1 MMATPAKL
9 FQPSHFDSF
18 RCIGSACEDTCCGGW
33 MIPVDKATY
42 GKYQACS
49 DSQFDSSLQTL
60 VQINQKSAGDDDYAH
75 IALIGATCPFLSEGL
90 CSIQRRLGEEYLS
103 NMCATYP
110 RVMNRVDNVLH
121 RSLDLSCPEAAR
133 VVLLNPKPISFDH
146 GVYREG
152 SIRPGNIPSL
162 DISGLKTYP
171 EPYGSF
177 RDIQRL
183 VISLLQ
189 DRSYPLWQR
198 LFRVGLLCRKLDE
211 TGRARWDGDS
221 PDVLQQPADPKTQLE
236 TVLELIVARIT
247 SDANPRRFLECYKE
261 FMDGIQWTSKST
273 MNEMGKRYTEAFH
286 QYYAPFMTRNEHMLE
301 HYLVT
306 YVHRTLFPFGT
317 PESNQ
322 RLRDKRVPSLTA
334 ARYMLMVA
342 YYAITQTLL
351 AGNAGFHKSSFGVEH
366 VLKTIQSCAK
376 TFEHSMTYPARAI
389 GMLAEKSMTAPA
401 SLCVLFRPPSLAPV
415 SQLGLAETVMVNR

>member
-1 MMATPAKL
+1 MMAPPARL
-9 FQPSHFDSF
+9 YQPTHFDSF
-18 RCIGSACEDTCCGGW
+18 RCIGSACEDACCAGW
-33 MIPVDKATY
+33 VIPVDKATY
-42 GKYQACS
+42 SKYQACS
-49 DSQFDSSLQTL
+49 DSQFGSSLQTL
-60 VQINQKSAGDDDYAH
+60 VQINQRSASDDDYAH

-90 CSIQRRLGEEYLS
+90 CSIQRRLGEEYLC

-110 RVMNRVDNVLH
+110 RVMNRVDDVLH

-133 VVLLNPKPISFDH
+133 LTLLNPEPISFEDEA
-146 GVYREG
+146 YREE
-152 SIRPGNIPSL
+152 SIRPGIVPSL
-162 DISGLKTYP
+162 DISGLKTSSG
-171 EPYGSF
+171 PYGFF

-198 LFRVGLLCRKLDE
+198 LFRVGLFCEKLDE
-211 TGRARWDGDS
+211 AGRARWDGDS
-221 PDVLQQPADPKTQLE
+221 MDVLQQAADPAAQLE
-236 TVLELIVARIT
+236 TVLELIVARIA

-273 MNEMGKRYTEAFH
+273 MSEMGKRYTEAFH
-286 QYYAPFMTRNEHMLE
+286 RYYAPFMTRNEHMLE

-322 RLRDKRVPSLTA
+322 RLRHERVPSFIA
-334 ARYMLMVA
+334 ARYMSMA
-342 YYAITQTLL
+342 AGYAITQTLL
-351 AGNAGFHKSSFGVEH
+351 VGNAGFHKSGFGAGH
-366 VLKTIQSCAK
+366 VLKTIQSCTK

-389 GMLAEKSMTAPA
+389 GMLAERSMTAPA
-401 SLCVLFRPPSLAPV
+401 SLSVLFRPPSLAPV
-415 SQLGLAETVMVNR
+415 SHLGSRRP